1 MALTS
6 AHPVQW
12 DRRGVGNCLVL
23 QQIKTPFTDALAG
36 GARFEMARH
45 CDSHQRVVTIVID
58 KPVLHR

>member
-6 AHPVQW
+6 AHPVMGAI
-12 DRRGVGNCLVL
+12 GVGNCLVL
-23 QQIKTPFTDALAG
+23 QQIRRQLTDALAG